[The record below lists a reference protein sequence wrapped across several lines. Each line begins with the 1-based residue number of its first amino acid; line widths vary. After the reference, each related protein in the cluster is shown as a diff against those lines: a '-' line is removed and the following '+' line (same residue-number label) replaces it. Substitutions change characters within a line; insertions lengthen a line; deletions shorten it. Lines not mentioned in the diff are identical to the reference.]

1 MYAKIYTLEDSYKY
15 KGQRKRLVESLQS
28 KGITDERVIQ
38 AMLEVPRHFFFP
50 EAFWSKAYD
59 DAAFP
64 IEGGQTIS
72 QPFTVAFQTQ
82 LLAVK
87 PGDRVLEIGTGSGY
101 QAAVLSAMG
110 AEVYSIERVEELFR
124 SSATKLQESGY
135 RVNVFLGDG
144 TVGLPSKGPFDG
156 IIVTAAAPDLA
167 EHLKVQ
173 LNTGGRLVLPV
184 GDQSFQK
191 MVLIERLVDNKY
203 RRTEH
208 GDFKFVPL
216 IGKYGW
222 TN

>member
-1 MYAKIYTLEDSYKY
+1 MYSKTYTLNDSYKY
-15 KGQRKRLVESLQS
+15 KGQRKRLVESLKA
-28 KGITDERVIQ
+28 KGIGDERVLK
-38 AMLEVPRHFFFP
+38 AMLDVPRHFFFP

-82 LLAVK
+82 LLAVQ
-87 PGDRVLEIGTGSGY
+87 PGHRILEIGTGSGY
-101 QAAVLSAMG
+101 QAAVLSALG
-110 AEVYSIERVEELFR
+110 AEVFTIERVEELFR
-124 SSATKLQESGY
+124 TAAGRLKESGY
-135 RVNVFLGDG
+135 PVNAFWGDG
-144 TVGLPSKGPFDG
+144 TVGLPSKAPFNG
-156 IIVTAAAPDLA
+156 ILVTAAAPDLA
-167 EHLKVQ
+167 EHLKEQ
-173 LNTGGRLVLPV
+173 LKEGGRLVLPV

>member
-1 MYAKIYTLEDSYKY
+1 M
-15 KGQRKRLVESLQS
+15 
-28 KGITDERVIQ
+28 
-38 AMLEVPRHFFFP
+38 
-50 EAFWSKAYD
+50 
-59 DAAFP
+59 
-64 IEGGQTIS
+64 
-72 QPFTVAFQTQ
+72 
-82 LLAVK
+82 
-87 PGDRVLEIGTGSGY
+87 
-101 QAAVLSAMG
+101 
-110 AEVYSIERVEELFR
+110 
-124 SSATKLQESGY
+124 
-135 RVNVFLGDG
+135 
-144 TVGLPSKGPFDG
+144 PSKGPFDG

-173 LNTGGRLVLPV
+173 LKIGGRLVLPV